1 MSRNAS
7 ASHRP
12 RPWIAC
18 SRHGPRS
25 PAASARIQPVL
36 RGSLPSNPS
45 KKFHA
50 DAATRSWRNNGRI
63 RAFTSRN
70 EDAQSPSVVSID
82 APTIH
87 DPPNHAGL
95 WIQNPKQ
102 NATVMLR
109 TRKALLTQVFFE
121 GRFRKTNSNCSDRP
135 YDGSSGDSGRTCIS
149 KFLSDEDFGFGRPRV
164 FIYTLN
170 FCCTW

>member
-1 MSRNAS
+1 R
-7 ASHRP
+7 
-12 RPWIAC
+12 
-18 SRHGPRS
+18 RHGPRS

-70 EDAQSPSVVSID
+70 GDAQCPSVVSID

-87 DPPNHAGL
+87 DLPNHGGL

-102 NATVMLR
+102 NATVMLAR
-109 TRKALLTQVFFE
+109 PPLAPLGVALEEQRLAQH
-121 GRFRKTNSNCSDRP
+121 RRH
-135 YDGSSGDSGRTCIS
+135 
-149 KFLSDEDFGFGRPRV
+149 
-164 FIYTLN
+164 
-170 FCCTW
+170 

>member
-1 MSRNAS
+1 MCIRD
-7 ASHRP
+7 R
-12 RPWIAC
+12 
-18 SRHGPRS
+18 RHGPRS

-87 DPPNHAGL
+87 DPPNHGGL

-102 NATVMLR
+102 DATVMLGWLR
-109 TRKALLTQVFFE
+109 IAAVMLISFLH
-121 GRFRKTNSNCSDRP
+121 CSSAG
-135 YDGSSGDSGRTCIS
+135 GSH
-149 KFLSDEDFGFGRPRV
+149 V
-164 FIYTLN
+164 Y
-170 FCCTW
+170 

>member
-1 MSRNAS
+1 R
-7 ASHRP
+7 
-12 RPWIAC
+12 
-18 SRHGPRS
+18 RHGPRS

-87 DPPNHAGL
+87 DPESWGPMDSEPKAKCNCNVRPKIRDGL
-95 WIQNPKQ
+95 
-102 NATVMLR
+102 L
-109 TRKALLTQVFFE
+109 
-121 GRFRKTNSNCSDRP
+121 
-135 YDGSSGDSGRTCIS
+135 
-149 KFLSDEDFGFGRPRV
+149 DEA
-164 FIYTLN
+164 
-170 FCCTW
+170 